1 MLHAMMMMMMMILIT
16 LIYCHF
22 HYSYQD
28 FESSFSKCCYFE
40 FVPFCSY
47 FL

>member
-1 MLHAMMMMMMMILIT
+1 MLHAMMMMILIT

-22 HYSYQD
+22 HYSSQD
-28 FESSFSKCCYFE
+28 FKSSLCCYFE